1 MCVCMGR
8 QWLRVPSTFCV
19 LTVAQPTDGE
29 LTVGGT
35 LVDELVLR
43 LPQSA
48 GHGPCQTW
56 A

>member
-1 MCVCMGR
+1 MYVCMER
-8 QWLRVPSTFCV
+8 QWLRVPSTFFV
-19 LTVAQPTDGE
+19 LTVTQQTDGE
-29 LTVGGT
+29 LTVGGM
-35 LVDELVLR
+35 LVDELVPR